1 MKEAAGSF
9 YGTLSNLTLGDNG
22 HYDLMES
29 VEATGNG
36 SLIEALNQ
44 VKVYQAD
51 NRDFFEWEEKRNG
64 ISTPNFQS
72 SYGSAVNLD
81 FSKALPV
88 IPTDRPRLITSNTSK
103 TESTAAISGG
113 VTKDGGL
120 TYSNLVFLETQYQS
134 GQ

>member
-1 MKEAAGSF
+1 M
-9 YGTLSNLTLGDNG
+9 NG
-22 HYDLMES
+22 
-29 VEATGNG
+29 
-36 SLIEALNQ
+36 
-44 VKVYQAD
+44 K
-51 NRDFFEWEEKRNG
+51 KKNG

-120 TYSNLVFLETQYQS
+120 TYSNLVFPWRHNINQAS
-134 GQ
+134 N